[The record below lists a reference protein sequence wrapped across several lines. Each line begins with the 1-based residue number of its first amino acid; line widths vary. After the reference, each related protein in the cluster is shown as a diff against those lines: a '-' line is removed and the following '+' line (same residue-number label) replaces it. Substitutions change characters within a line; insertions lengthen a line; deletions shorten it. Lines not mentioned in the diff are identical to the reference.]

1 MMRRASWV
9 LLLLSCHACTWFSSQ
24 RHVLITSEPLG
35 AKITVDGTDTGR
47 TTPAR
52 LEIGGNFGRDHTVVL
67 TKKGYRPAARRLYQW
82 TEGYTSKWIDGAY
95 DEVMFPL
102 PFFWTAGDFVFPF
115 GIRGALLPAELYVRL
130 EREDAPKLG
139 FELLAEQAEKAAR
152 ERAEADAAQPTGSGA
167 GK

>member
-1 MMRRASWV
+1 MKARASLL
-9 LLLLSCHACTWFSSQ
+9 LLLLSCHACTWWSSQ
-24 RHVLITSEPLG
+24 RDVLITSEPLG
-35 AKITVDGTDTGR
+35 AKIVVDGTDTGR

-52 LEIGGNFGRDHTVVL
+52 LGIGGNFGRDHTVVL
-67 TKKGYRPAARRLYQW
+67 TKKGYRPAARKLYQW

-115 GIRGALLPAELYVRL
+115 GVRGALLPGELYVRL

-139 FELLAEQAEKAAR
+139 FDVLAEQAEKAAR
-152 ERAEADAAQPTGSGA
+152 ERAEAAGSTGSGA